1 MALAFRAMTGRHLG
15 PSARRARGVRLVWIA
30 VVAWLALAAVA
41 AAGAPSVVRGSV
53 APEALLRASSAG
65 VPLDGEWRVTLE
77 GDFEAALAATP
88 PETDFVALP
97 WAEGHHRTR
106 AGADVDAAR
115 WAVLSLRFD
124 LPRDAPAYAL
134 RLGEISESYYAECR
148 SDDGVRDRSAVGLT
162 DPSVPSRFEANWGR
176 GAVAVTGPTT
186 CALLVPRAS
195 LGRIR
200 VLAAPILVAVHV
212 NAFTFGRDGALAIA
226 SIVLLATASALA
238 ALLATLDRRDAV
250 PRWAALVTG
259 AHALRTFLVTKGEFL
274 PPELLARGG
283 DWAAFRVEY
292 ALLAV
297 TFYGAVRYIEGIAEA
312 RVPASRAYP
321 WALGSFGALALVG
334 SYDLNRRLLPAF
346 QLVGVAGFLSAF
358 VLNVQRRNRSRSAR
372 WSLYGVL
379 VLVFGTGA
387 EVLFITL
394 FGRTSTTLELIAGS
408 EPLFQMAVLSLRA
421 AENRARAERFAR
433 ATTHFVPKQFLQAL
447 GHDDVTTAKLGDAS
461 ARDMTMLF
469 SDIRDFTTL
478 SERMAPAETFDFLN
492 ECLSRMGPQV
502 RANRG
507 FVDKYQGDAI
517 MALFP
522 DSPADA
528 VRAGVAMQVEAEAW
542 NRRYPDRPPLVIGV
556 GIHTGPVTMGTIGE
570 SERFEATVIG
580 DAVNLTARL
589 ESLTKSLGAPILV
602 TDPVAAHL
610 PAELRR
616 DTRFLGVFAV
626 KGKSQGIGVHEV
638 FASDPED
645 LRAKKRA
652 GVERLAQAQAL
663 FKRGEIVEALTIL
676 GMLAEATPGDGAV
689 RWWLHH
695 VQSDLAQTSPMSRR
709 DVVVLAS
716 K

>member
-1 MALAFRAMTGRHLG
+1 MWAAA
-15 PSARRARGVRLVWIA
+15 
-30 VVAWLALAAVA
+30 LALAAWSFAAWAQTLPVVEGAVA
-41 AAGAPSVVRGSV
+41 ADALGRAASGGV
-53 APEALLRASSAG
+53 ALSG
-65 VPLDGEWRVTLE
+65 HWRVALE
-77 GDFEAALAATP
+77 GSFDAAFSSP
-88 PETDFVALP
+88 PGDGDFVAVP
-97 WAEGHHRTR
+97 WAEGRHRTR
-106 AGADVDAAR
+106 AGEDIDSAR
-115 WAVLSLRFD
+115 WAVLSIRLD
-124 LPRDAPAYAL
+124 LPRAMPAYAL
-134 RLGEISESYYAECR
+134 RLGEISEAYYAECR
-148 SDDGVRDRSAVGLT
+148 ADDGTRDVTAVGLT
-162 DPSVPSRFEANWGR
+162 DPREPTRFQPNWGR
-176 GAVAVTGPTT
+176 GAVAVSGPTT

-200 VLAAPILVAVHV
+200 VLAAPVLVAVHV
-212 NAFTFGRDGALAIA
+212 NSFTFGRDGALAIA

-238 ALLATLDRRDAV
+238 LLLATLDRRDVV

-259 AHALRTFLVTKGEFL
+259 AHAVRTFLVTKGEFL

-297 TFYGAVRYIEGIAEA
+297 TFYGAVRYIEGIADA

-321 WALGSFGALALVG
+321 WLLGFFGGLSLVG

-358 VLNVQRRNRSRSAR
+358 ALNVHRRNSSRAAR

-387 EVLFITL
+387 EVLFITF

-433 ATTHFVPKQFLQAL
+433 ATTHFVPKQFLHAL
-447 GHDDVTTAKLGDAS
+447 GHDDVTTARLGDAS
-461 ARDMTMLF
+461 AREMTMLF

-478 SERMAPAETFDFLN
+478 SERMAPSETFDFLN

-522 DSPADA
+522 ESPADA
-528 VRAGVAMQVEAEAW
+528 VRAGVAMQLEAEAW

-556 GIHTGPVTMGTIGE
+556 GVHTGPVTMGTIGE
-570 SERFEATVIG
+570 IERFEATVIG

-589 ESLTKSLGAPILV
+589 ESLTKTLGAPLLV
-602 TDPVAAHL
+602 TEAVAAHL
-610 PAELRR
+610 PPDLKR

-638 FASDPED
+638 FASDPEP

-652 GVERLAQAQAL
+652 SVEKLAQAQTF
-663 FKRGEIVEALTIL
+663 FKRGDVVEALTIL
-676 GMLAEATPGDGAV
+676 GTLAEACPNDGAV
-689 RWWLHH
+689 RWWLRHA
-695 VQSDLAQTSPMSRR
+695 QFDLAESSPMSRR
-709 DVVVLAS
+709 DVVVLS
-716 K
+716 TK

>member
-1 MALAFRAMTGRHLG
+1 MTGRKLG
-15 PSARRARGVRLVWIA
+15 ANSRGARCVRLVWAALLA
-30 VVAWLALAAVA
+30 VLVAPVHAFAA
-41 AAGAPSVVRGSV
+41 PEVRAGSV
-53 APEALLRASSAG
+53 AAEAIARAGAGG
-65 VPLDGEWRVTLE
+65 VPLAGAWRVVLE
-77 GDFEAALAATP
+77 GAFDDAFSRSAEGADT
-88 PETDFVALP
+88 VSVP
-97 WAEGHHRTR
+97 WAEGHHRTSS
-106 AGADVDAAR
+106 GADIDAAR
-115 WAVLSLRFD
+115 WAVLAIRVD
-124 LPRDAPAYAL
+124 LPKDAPSYVL
-134 RLGEISESYYAECR
+134 RLGEISEAYYAECR
-148 SDDGVRDRSAVGLT
+148 SDAGVRDRTAVGLD
-162 DPSVPSRFEANWGR
+162 DPLEPTRFSANWGR
-176 GAVAVTGPTT
+176 GSVAVSGPST

-200 VLAAPILVAVHV
+200 VLAAPVLVAVHV

-238 ALLATLDRRDAV
+238 LLLASLDRRDTV
-250 PRWAALVTG
+250 PRWAAIVTG

-283 DWAAFRVEY
+283 DWAAFRIEY
-292 ALLAV
+292 GLLAI
-297 TFYGAVRYIEGIAEA
+297 TFFGAVRYIEGIAEA
-312 RVPASRAYP
+312 RIPASRAYP
-321 WALGSFGALALVG
+321 WLLGLFGALAFG
-334 SYDLNRRLLPAF
+334 ASYDTNRRLLPIF
-346 QLVGVAGFLSAF
+346 QLVGVAGFLSAL

-387 EVLFITL
+387 EVLFITF
-394 FGRTSTTLELIAGS
+394 FGRTSTALELIAGS

-478 SERMAPAETFDFLN
+478 SERMAPTETFDFLN
-492 ECLSRMGPQV
+492 ECLSRMGPHV

-522 DSPADA
+522 ESPVDA
-528 VRAGVAMQVEAEAW
+528 VRAGVAMQLEAEAW

-556 GIHTGPVTMGTIGE
+556 GVHTGPVTMGTIGE
-570 SERFEATVIG
+570 TERFEATVIG

-589 ESLTKSLGAPILV
+589 ESLTKSLGAPMLV
-602 TDPVAAHL
+602 TDAVAAHL
-610 PAELRR
+610 PADLRR

-638 FASDPED
+638 FASDPEP

-652 GVERLAQAQAL
+652 SVEKLAHAQTF
-663 FKRGEIVEALTIL
+663 FKRGEVVEALTTL
-676 GMLAEATPGDGAV
+676 GTLAEACPNDGAV
-689 RWWLHH
+689 RWWLRHA
-695 VQSDLAQTSPMSRR
+695 QSDLAESSPMSRR
-709 DVVVLAS
+709 DVVFLSS